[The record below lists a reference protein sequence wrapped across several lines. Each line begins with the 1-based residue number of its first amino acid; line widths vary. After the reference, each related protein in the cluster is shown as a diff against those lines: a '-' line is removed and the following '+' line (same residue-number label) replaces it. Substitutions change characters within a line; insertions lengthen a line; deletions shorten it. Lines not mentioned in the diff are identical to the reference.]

1 MNLMNIQWNKR
12 VEREEIFHRFLV
24 FLREEIRVTINL
36 LYLLICYLL
45 SGEEKVS
52 PCKIKKFKKKKKKNC
67 WRFFR

>member
-52 PCKIKKFKKKKKKNC
+52 PCKK
-67 WRFFR
+67 